1 MLLVIVIRTL
11 LLHKKHFHSEK
22 AKIGKNDQSSQIS
35 NSGNADRDKNKN
47 ILKAAK
53 YCKTTK
59 VQKAVMQ
66 VEFAQNNSYFIPVSY
81 TINI

>member
-1 MLLVIVIRTL
+1 MLLIIVIWTL

-53 YCKTTK
+53 LQ
-59 VQKAVMQ
+59 VQKTMQ

>member
-1 MLLVIVIRTL
+1 MLLIIVIRTL

-53 YCKTTK
+53 L
-59 VQKAVMQ
+59 QKAVMQ